1 VILKSLTALN
11 FRSYENISIELPNE
25 GALFLGSNGVG
36 KTNLLEAIS
45 FALLGKSPRGASPKD
60 MISVGEREGFVKI
73 TYGESETLQSQAIG
87 FSRDKQIKITQNG
100 ELSSSLSSLYGENR
114 FIYFGPEDIQ
124 LITGSPEEKRRF
136 IDLTLSQ
143 VDSGYLSDLMLYRRT
158 IRERN
163 KLLTGRF
170 DSVLCEIYDTQLS
183 ELMARIVIARTT
195 FFSEI
200 SDEITSIYTNI
211 SNSESEVTVEYSPSV
226 SFPTVEEYRLA
237 LNDRLLRDRENGY
250 TSVGPHRDSFRSRKD
265 GRQIVG
271 YGSQGQ
277 CRSTALAL
285 KIASSSY
292 LTRDNQKLI
301 LTVDDA
307 FSDLD
312 RGRREKFF
320 ETIRDRGQLFIAIH
334 SKEELQYYSLPQ
346 FQISHGKVTS
356 L

>member
-1 VILKSLTALN
+1 MILKSLTALN
-11 FRSYENISIELPNE
+11 FRSYEDISIELPSE

-60 MISVGEREGFVKI
+60 MISVGEREGFVKV
-73 TYGESETLQSQAIG
+73 TYGEGESLRSQAIG
-87 FSRDKQIKITQNG
+87 FSRDKQIKITQDG
-100 ELSSSLSSLYGENR
+100 KLSSSLSSLYGENR
-114 FIYFGPEDIQ
+114 FIYFGPEDIN

-143 VDSGYLSDLMLYRRT
+143 VDASYLSDLIVYRKT

-170 DSVLCEIYDTQLS
+170 DSVLCDIYDQQLS
-183 ELMARIVIARTT
+183 EIMARIVQSRTI
-195 FFSEI
+195 FFQEI
-200 SDEITSIYTNI
+200 SEEITSIYTDI
-211 SNSESEVTVEYSPSV
+211 SDSESEVTVSYSPSV
-226 SFPTVEEYRLA
+226 SFSTTEEYRFA
-237 LNDRLLRDRENGY
+237 LSDRLLRDRENGY

-292 LTRDNQKLI
+292 LTRDNQELI

-320 ETIRDRGQLFIAIH
+320 ATIRDRGQLFIAIH

-346 FQISHGKVTS
+346 YQIFEGKVQS